1 MCTAPNITGVIKSRM
16 TRWAVRVSR
25 MAQARNVYGF
35 LVVKCEGKSPFGS
48 RKRRWHDVKTVL
60 Y

>member
-1 MCTAPNITGVIKSRM
+1 MYRIEYNWGDKIQNDEMGGSCVTYGAGEKCI
-16 TRWAVRVSR
+16 RVF
-25 MAQARNVYGF
+25 V
-35 LVVKCEGKSPFGS
+35 VVKRVGKSPFGS